1 MLPHTCIVSPYTHF
15 DAFFFYCYGAHRALH
30 SFPTR
35 RSSDLDDRD
44 AANVDAGHHDTQ
56 HHDARSDD
64 RADDH
69 GAPNDHASTA
79 ADDRTPADDDRAAP
93 DDHRAAAA
101 AHDDRRLVSRNV
113 ISVVVPVYNEER

>member
-69 GAPNDHASTA
+69 GAPNDHAST
-79 ADDRTPADDDRAAP
+79 DRKSTRLNSSHVSISYAVFCLKKKNKFLII
-93 DDHRAAAA
+93 
-101 AHDDRRLVSRNV
+101 RRIDVLLLTYYSLLH
-113 ISVVVPVYNEER
+113 